1 MSRRIRKKEKFESS
15 LILVF
20 LVMALI
26 LGFFIFG
33 IKLSEFTLGYGGVNI
48 KCYDI
53 PDEVKYG
60 DNLVFK
66 IQVSDTRSL
75 ESNKAKYSF
84 VNLKIAPSWNEYNY
98 VFKQYIW
105 LKAGESK
112 GLEVS
117 IPSSSL
123 KRSEGVIDYSIIVKA
138 DITLWEY
145 SPLTG
150 SQQLSFYA
158 LGSTTGFDAYNVY
171 ADYNFES
178 GSIKYRGTLKSGAG
192 IQQPLTTSITAIPKT
207 TTTTQQIISIQ
218 SITTTKATTSIS
230 RITTVAEPITKTYTY
245 STYKMTVTYYT
256 ETWRWGYYPKPI
268 PLSVLQAEGVSISA
282 GDNAFETNW
291 IKWDIGFSSNL
302 FETLK
307 NERSGKEENIWQYGI
322 KVGKCSDYGTY
333 LEASASVSI
342 STNVKYAY
350 KGVVKI
356 SGSCSHNYVSKRIS
370 IPTIA
375 GKYEV
380 SVPSEVMVNE
390 GESKMAEV
398 RLKITN
404 ILSMPVKYTYWVDY
418 DSLNVKSITLN
429 PSEVKEVVAWSKTY
443 SYYNYVEDVDTY
455 DKHTLHIKAEVGGF
469 TIQTKDVEA
478 SIHLIVKTYKPP
490 VTTTKIA
497 TLPVITSPTLKG
509 EEGKL
514 IYVNAPSQVY
524 YDQPYS
530 IVATVKNTGEKEG
543 DIRISITLGSSLVGA
558 SEQVKRLKAGETF
571 TFSKEDIVFKGTVGV
586 TSKTW
591 VITAS
596 VRDPAN
602 PNFWTTTDFKI
613 LTVNFVWK
621 AGDIDYNWA
630 EQNKGYLG
638 TETISVVSNIPVN
651 VLLDDK
657 NVQSGSSI
665 ELVKVQH
672 KLNAPDKVVYNGII
686 YELKEIKLNGNPI
699 ECHSPAYFTGSG
711 SLELVYERSVANDI
725 VGGKTESVSGEIKD
739 IVEVEAK
746 PKIEYKEEVKDGETK
761 QVLVD
766 ESPEKEV
773 KMEALPS
780 KPEFPIMNIILFAII
795 GVLFLGIIFMVIKIM
810 KVRGRTR

>member
-1 MSRRIRKKEKFESS
+1 MSKVRKKEKFESS
-15 LILVF
+15 FMLILLIIGLF
-20 LVMALI
+20 LA
-26 LGFFIFG
+26 FFVIG

-60 DNLVFK
+60 DNLIFK
-66 IQVSDTRSL
+66 IQVSDTRGL

-84 VNLKIAPSWNEYNY
+84 VNLKIAPAYNEYNY

-112 GLEVS
+112 GLEVN
-117 IPSSSL
+117 IPFSAFQNDPD
-123 KRSEGVIDYSIIVKA
+123 KRSYGIIVKA

-150 SQQLSFYA
+150 SQQLGFYA
-158 LGSTTGFDAYNVY
+158 YGSTASSDAYNVY

-178 GSIKYRGTLKSGAG
+178 ASIKYRGSLKTGAG
-192 IQQPLTTSITAIPKT
+192 LGQVITTGITTKQ
-207 TTTTQQIISIQ
+207 TTTQQVVSIQ
-218 SITTTKATTSIS
+218 PIITTTTKVTT
-230 RITTVAEPITKTYTY
+230 TKQY
-245 STYKMTVTYYT
+245 STYT
-256 ETWRWGYYPKPI
+256 ESVRIEGTRVYVGDRLLR
-268 PLSVLQAEGVSISA
+268 LSILEAEGVKISA

-307 NERSGKEENIWQYGI
+307 SSRSGKEEYIWQYGI
-322 KVGKCSDYGTY
+322 KVGYGNDFGTY
-333 LEASASVSI
+333 LEFPASVSVI
-342 STNVKYAY
+342 TNVKYAY

-356 SGSCSHNYVSKRIS
+356 SGSCSHDGRSKIVT
-370 IPTIA
+370 IPTVA
-375 GKYEV
+375 GRYEISAPKEIV
-380 SVPSEVMVNE
+380 VNE
-390 GESKMAEV
+390 GESPKTAEAK
-398 RLKITN
+398 LKITN
-404 ILSMPVKYTYWVDY
+404 ILSKPVTYYIQAGYEDIG
-418 DSLNVKSITLN
+418 SMTLN
-429 PSEVKEVVAWSKTY
+429 SGESKEMTIWSKTY
-443 SYYNYVEDVDTY
+443 SWENYMKDVDTY
-455 DKHTLHIKAEVGGF
+455 DNFGVGIKAVVDGN
-469 TIQTKDVEA
+469 TIQMKDIGGAVHVVIK
-478 SIHLIVKTYKPP
+478 SYKPSAP
-490 VTTTKIA
+490 S
-497 TLPVITSPTLKG
+497 LPVITTTQTTRELSP
-509 EEGKL
+509 EFGKL
-514 IYVNAPSQVY
+514 IYVDAPSQVY

-591 VITAS
+591 LITAS
-596 VRDPAN
+596 IRDPAN
-602 PNFWTTTDFKI
+602 PNFWKTTDFKTI
-613 LTVNFVWK
+613 TVNFVWK
-621 AGDIDYNWA
+621 AGDIDYNLA

-638 TETISVVSNIPVN
+638 TERISIASNIPIN
-651 VLLDDK
+651 VLLDEK
-657 NVQSGSSI
+657 NVKSGDSI
-665 ELVKVQH
+665 ELAKVSH
-672 KLNAPDKVVYNGII
+672 KLNAPEKVVYNGEI

-699 ECHSPAYFTGSG
+699 EYHSPAYFTGSG
-711 SLELVYERSVANDI
+711 GLELVYERSVANNI

-773 KMEALPS
+773 KMEALPP

-795 GVLFLGIIFMVIKIM
+795 GVLLFGIIFLIIKIF
-810 KVRGRTR
+810 KTKRRIR